1 MASII
6 PYGNYDRALR
16 RSFPFDVFDDMFTSP
31 LANVVSDAA
40 FKMNVE
46 DTGDAYVVTAE
57 LAGVSRD
64 EIDVELNEGRL
75 SISID
80 KQESEESKSKNF
92 LLKESRSCQR
102 PQAGRQGQRDQGLH
116 RLVLHAKSWQGPRA
130 AGPFSMRR
138 RWDGWGRNCFVPPYR
153 PSNALSAPTLRTL
166 RNT

>member
-57 LAGVSRD
+57 LAGVSRG

-92 LLKESRSCQR
+92 LLKESRSWSATR
-102 PQAGRQGQRDQGLH
+102 GVYLKD
-116 RLVLHAKSWQGPRA
+116 A
-130 AGPFSMRR
+130 ATSG
-138 RWDGWGRNCFVPPYR
+138 
-153 PSNALSAPTLRTL
+153 LSARLEDGILTVNVPKQDAKANVTKVSID
-166 RNT
+166 